1 MDPDRS
7 AQLGERSVFG
17 LLLRFSG
24 PAIVGMMAQALY
36 YLIDRVFVGHAIGV
50 DGIAGIAVAFPF
62 TLLMLAFGML
72 IGFGGTALISIR
84 LGQQRKADA
93 ERILGNATV
102 LLVLVSAVITVVGL
116 QLIDPILR
124 FYGAS
129 ANVLPY
135 ARAYLRIIT
144 LGTMFQMVGFGL
156 NAAIRGEGNP
166 RIAMLSMFVSV
177 VVNVILAPVF
187 IFWFGW
193 GMQGA
198 ALATVVAQAATA
210 AWVLLYFLGG
220 TSVLKFRARN
230 LRLDRAICGS
240 IFAIGSPACVM
251 QLAASLLWSILN
263 NQLQTQG
270 DKLHAHGGDLAVAA
284 MGVIY
289 IVMMT
294 VFMPIFGLNQG
305 VQPIIGYNY
314 GARRFDRVKKT
325 LETAILVATAWTLC
339 GFLLMMFFP
348 GQIVRL
354 FCQEKETSRALV
366 ALGSHAMR
374 TCTLMMPVVGF
385 QVVSASYFQ
394 AVGKPKEAMLLM
406 LSRQLLILVPAVL
419 VLPHFFGLEGVWAA
433 LPTADLC
440 SSLLTGFCLFW
451 ELRHLRDRHAI
462 ENRV

>member
-36 YLIDRVFVGHAIGV
+36 NLIDRVFVGHAIGA

-62 TLLMLAFGML
+62 MLLMLAFGML

-93 ERILGNATV
+93 ERILGNAAV

-135 ARAYLRIIT
+135 ARDYLKIIT

-166 RIAMLSMFVSV
+166 LIAMLSMFVSV

-220 TSVLKFRARN
+220 TSVLKFRAGT
-230 LRLDRAICGS
+230 CGSTGRSARS

-263 NQLQTQG
+263 HQLQIQG
-270 DKLHAHGGDLAVAA
+270 DKL
-284 MGVIY
+284 
-289 IVMMT
+289 T
-294 VFMPIFGLNQG
+294 
-305 VQPIIGYNY
+305 
-314 GARRFDRVKKT
+314 
-325 LETAILVATAWTLC
+325 
-339 GFLLMMFFP
+339 
-348 GQIVRL
+348 
-354 FCQEKETSRALV
+354 
-366 ALGSHAMR
+366 
-374 TCTLMMPVVGF
+374 
-385 QVVSASYFQ
+385 
-394 AVGKPKEAMLLM
+394 
-406 LSRQLLILVPAVL
+406 
-419 VLPHFFGLEGVWAA
+419 
-433 LPTADLC
+433 PTAA
-440 SSLLTGFCLFW
+440 TW
-451 ELRHLRDRHAI
+451 PWPRWA
-462 ENRV
+462 